1 MKITVYSLFG
11 VPRFSLIFIFS
22 KNKCFQPEALLKM
35 TPSPTSMQK
44 FSLDIHKFKISL
56 KLFFTKATK
65 TQLKNAG
72 LKGNFKYRERV
83 CFNGYSL
90 QQQSKYRSAEIKRT

>member
-44 FSLDIHKFKISL
+44 FSLDIHKFKIR
-56 KLFFTKATK
+56 KDF
-65 TQLKNAG
+65 
-72 LKGNFKYRERV
+72 
-83 CFNGYSL
+83 SL
-90 QQQSKYRSAEIKRT
+90 QKQQKHN